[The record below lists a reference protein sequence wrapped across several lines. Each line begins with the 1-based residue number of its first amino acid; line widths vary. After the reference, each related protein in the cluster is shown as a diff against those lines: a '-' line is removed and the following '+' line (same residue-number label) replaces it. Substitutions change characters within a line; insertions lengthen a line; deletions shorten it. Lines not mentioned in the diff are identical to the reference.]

1 MEDSFQA
8 SIRYFLEVAAR
19 QERIHACPSLMAEPF
34 EILTMLLVCQRFPS
48 IKRVSAIR

>member
-8 SIRYFLEVAAR
+8 PIRYFLEVAAR
-19 QERIHACPSLMAEPF
+19 QERIHACPSLMAE
-34 EILTMLLVCQRFPS
+34 ILTMLLVCQRFPS